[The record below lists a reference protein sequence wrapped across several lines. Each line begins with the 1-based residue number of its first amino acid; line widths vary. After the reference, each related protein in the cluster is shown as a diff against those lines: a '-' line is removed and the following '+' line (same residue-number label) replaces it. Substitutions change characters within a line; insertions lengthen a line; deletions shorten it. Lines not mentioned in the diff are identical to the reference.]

1 MFSMR
6 SLGWTMKEREAND
19 IVAGGLLV
27 LLSLLLLQAL
37 CSLLGNGA
45 NVDVTSGWEDPLG
58 CKGEISAFNKMTLG
72 LPVSINR
79 EGLEGLTA
87 VPGIGPKIA
96 ESIVRA
102 RDKRGGFESLE
113 EIKSVR
119 GIGPALFRRIR
130 PYIVL

>member
-1 MFSMR
+1 
-6 SLGWTMKEREAND
+6 MKEREVND

-27 LLSLLLLQAL
+27 LLSLLLLHAL
-37 CSLLGNGA
+37 CSFLSYGA
-45 NVDVTSGWEDPLG
+45 NVGVTSNWEDHVG
-58 CKGEISAFNKMTLG
+58 CKGEISAFNKITLG
-72 LPVSINR
+72 FPVSINR

-96 ESIVRA
+96 EAIVRT
-102 RDKRGGFESLE
+102 RDKRGGFECLE
-113 EIKSVR
+113 DVKSVR